1 MKLRKALGIFSEK
14 YKDPSVCE
22 SCGEE
27 YICGATVKG
36 CWCMKLDVSDEARA
50 EMKAKYKKC
59 LCPNCLEAYSSGS
72 KEDVTA

>member
-1 MKLRKALGIFSEK
+1 MKIRKALGIFSEK

-36 CWCMKLDVSDEARA
+36 CWCMKLKVSDEARA
-50 EMKAKYKKC
+50 EMKAKFEKC
-59 LCPNCLEAYSSGS
+59 LCPTCLAAYASGS
-72 KEDVTA
+72 TGKTST

>member
-1 MKLRKALGIFSEK
+1 MKVRKALGIFSEK

-36 CWCMKLDVSDEARA
+36 CWCLSVKTSDEARA
-50 EMKAKYKKC
+50 EMKAKYSKC
-59 LCPNCLEAYSSGS
+59 LCPKCLESF
-72 KEDVTA
+72 TAKYPRT